1 MEMNYNKD
9 TEKYIKE
16 NVAKKAY
23 RIIFDSLE
31 DIPQSLEFDL
41 ESLDETMGEILNSI
55 VRSIES
61 YSGRYETIPTIALAS
76 GLLRD
81 IGSLRAEGR
90 NEIASQLEGI
100 SIQLEVISG
109 SAEHG
114 NMLASLGKIA
124 AILRYNPGHSK

>member
-1 MEMNYNKD
+1 MNKMEMNYNKD

-109 SAEHG
+109 NKCGLDKESRAR
-114 NMLASLGKIA
+114 IW
-124 AILRYNPGHSK
+124 